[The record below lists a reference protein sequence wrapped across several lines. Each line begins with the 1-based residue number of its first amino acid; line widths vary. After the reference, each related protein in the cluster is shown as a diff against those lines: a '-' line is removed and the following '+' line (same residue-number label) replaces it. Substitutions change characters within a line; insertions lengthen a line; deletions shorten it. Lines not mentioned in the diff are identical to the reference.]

1 MTILTNLQAEHLWRE
16 IKKQGNLSFFV
27 SKLRFTF
34 FGISDIIVTM
44 NELEKYY
51 NKFNEDKRLLSRH
64 GQVEFF
70 VAMHYINEMIAGR
83 TGLDII
89 DIGAGTG
96 RYSVELSNAG
106 HRAVAVELVNKNVSQ
121 IKMKSDKVVAK
132 QGDALNLKKF
142 KAESFDIALL
152 FGPTYHLFSHE
163 DKLKAIL
170 EAKRVLRKGGK
181 LLIMYLT
188 NEYAMITYAFKEGN
202 LQKCL
207 QAGKIDENFNTVTS
221 VEDLYSYV
229 RLEEINKLQEDA
241 EMKRVKI
248 VGVDGATDYIRPV
261 INKMTEEDFEY
272 YKKYQLSISA
282 RPELLGASSH
292 IMDILEKD

>member
-1 MTILTNLQAEHLWRE
+1 
-16 IKKQGNLSFFV
+16 
-27 SKLRFTF
+27 
-34 FGISDIIVTM
+34 M

-70 VAMHYINEMIAGR
+70 VTMHYITEMIANR
-83 TGLDII
+83 SNLDII

-96 RYSVELSNAG
+96 RYSVELANAG
-106 HRAVAVELVNKNVSQ
+106 HNVTAVELVNKNVSQ
-121 IKMKSDKVVAK
+121 IKMKSDKVIAK

-142 KAESFDIALL
+142 KDESFDIALL
-152 FGPTYHLFSHE
+152 FGPVYHLFNHE

-170 EAKRVLRKGGK
+170 EAKRVLKKGGK

-207 QAGKIDENFNTVTS
+207 AEGKIDDNFQTITS

-229 RLEEINKLQEDA
+229 RVEEINKLAEDA
-241 EMKRVKI
+241 DMKRVKI

-261 INKMTEEDFEY
+261 INRMTEEDFEY
-272 YKKYQLSISA
+272 YKKYQLSISG
-282 RPELLGASSH
+282 RLELLGASSH
-292 IMDILEKD
+292 VMDVLEKE